1 MFHHCQ
7 GRSTHLEWKTQHFSK
22 IQIKRRPKS
31 LNKHKTLSNIENAT
45 ESSSYLQ
52 NNYCSKFTVF
62 PTADT
67 YGLPLEGKLIVSSG
81 TFKKKENIRCEVT
94 SPNNRWCT
102 IPPLSY
108 DETLLSE
115 IYMLTSS
122 CTYSLR
128 KLVKILVPF
137 SIVDDNYFVLK
148 ANVRWGKENDWTET
162 EFITKCESG
171 INYAEINLSKLG
183 SFAVSCI
190 PRTEQFQLTSS
201 GCLYYSRL
209 SRYISVRCPRT
220 SIDGTLNCTL
230 QMTPLTEEILTYC
243 QQNYSIR
250 CEDILECSEIIGI
263 SCDQK
268 HFFRRPVTLKL
279 PLPNAEARPNN
290 RHLDDIEVL
299 MKKSR
304 DSEWILMENEYK
316 FTKNTVSF
324 EVQYLAK
331 YCVAQ
336 AAPGRKRRLKDGMR
350 VIEEKIDIVIGT
362 MALFVRFE
370 DMQWCVVV
378 SCHSLKNS
386 KKIENKWKE
395 NNFVQIQSDKTSQFN
410 TSGKPLTYFRFDG
423 PELKNNQTW
432 VISVSGQ
439 MKVSENDE
447 DDIQLTYNQGLI
459 ENNKIFFIQ
468 PLGKEVYQLAGQIK
482 VIPQDIYDEELRVR
496 LTGSFTVEVSA
507 NVVEAYLKKAA
518 AIEEMHQEKLKEAE
532 TTIVVTVPVQPV
544 TTVKRKTTPKSS
556 HLFDLLSRSV
566 QPPRLVDRPAN
577 VLSGRSLMNLA
588 CVIPDAIAL
597 ATHLGLSDS
606 SISGI
611 GFDALAGRLTTR
623 DVNYKILLY
632 WKRNHPGKAEEA
644 VNDLAQGINEL
655 GFNDLA
661 TVILNQHAENR
672 GLTLECLTHFN

>member
-1 MFHHCQ
+1 MHDKKL
-7 GRSTHLEWKTQHFSK
+7 RSSK
-22 IQIKRRPKS
+22 MQVKRKSKS
-31 LNKHKTLSNIENAT
+31 LYKYKTLSNTETAT
-45 ESSSYLQ
+45 ENSSYLR

-62 PTADT
+62 PTADN
-67 YGLPLEGKLIVSSG
+67 YDLPLEGKLTVSSG

-108 DETLLSE
+108 DEILLSE

-122 CTYSLR
+122 CTYNLR
-128 KLVKILVPF
+128 RMAKILVPF
-137 SIVDDNYFVLK
+137 SVVDDRYFVVK
-148 ANVRWGKENDWTET
+148 ANVRWIKENDWTET
-162 EFITKCESG
+162 EFITKCVNE
-171 INYAEINLSKLG
+171 INYAEITLSRLG
-183 SFAVSCI
+183 AFAVSCI
-190 PRTEQFQLTSS
+190 PKTEQFQLTSS

-220 SIDGTLNCTL
+220 SIDGTLNCIL
-230 QMTPLTEEILTYC
+230 KMTPLTEEILTYC
-243 QQNYSIR
+243 QQNYSLR
-250 CEDILECSEIIGI
+250 CEDILGCSEIIDI

-290 RHLDDIEVL
+290 RHLDEIGVL

-350 VIEEKIDIVIGT
+350 VIEEKIDIAIGT
-362 MALFVRFE
+362 IALFVRFE
-370 DMQWCVVV
+370 EMQWCVVV

-395 NNFVQIQSDKTSQFN
+395 YNFIQIQPEKTSQSHS
-410 TSGKPLTYFRFDG
+410 SGKPLTYFRFNG

-439 MKVSENDE
+439 MKVSDNDE
-447 DDIQLTYNQGLI
+447 DDIQLTYNYGLN

-468 PLGKEVYQLAGQIK
+468 PLGKEVNQLAGQIK
-482 VIPQDIYDEELRVR
+482 VLPQDIYDEELRIR
-496 LTGSFTVEVSA
+496 LTGLFTVEVSV
-507 NVVEAYLKKAA
+507 NVVEAYLKKAV
-518 AIEEMHQEKLKEAE
+518 AIEDMEQEKLKEAE

-544 TTVKRKTTPKSS
+544 TIVKPKLTSKGS
-556 HLFDLLSRSV
+556 HLFELFSRSV
-566 QPPRLVDRPAN
+566 QPSKLVDRPSS

-644 VNDLAQGINEL
+644 VNELVQGINEL

-661 TVILNQHAENR
+661 SLILNRHNENR
-672 GLTLECLTHFN
+672 GLTLDCLTNFN